1 MALNNPT
8 PAEIANRNVE
18 WMKANNPFYHQRR
31 FEIQLHHGDNRTNF
45 YFPSWTL
52 VKLVLAAKVKP
63 EERGCPDRVI
73 VSDNR
78 DTYSRVLEWE
88 KSWYGYKTL
97 ICRGAARGIEPRGWE
112 SAS

>member
-1 MALNNPT
+1 MAVLTHT

-18 WMKANNPFYHQRR
+18 WMKANNPFYHQKR
-31 FEIQLHHGDNRTNF
+31 FEIQLHDKNGNRQNF
-45 YFPSWTL
+45 YFPSWAL

-63 EERGCPDRVI
+63 DDRDAPERVI

-78 DTYSRVLEWE
+78 DTCIRVLEWE

-97 ICRGAARGIEPRGWE
+97 VCRGAARGIEPRF
-112 SAS
+112 